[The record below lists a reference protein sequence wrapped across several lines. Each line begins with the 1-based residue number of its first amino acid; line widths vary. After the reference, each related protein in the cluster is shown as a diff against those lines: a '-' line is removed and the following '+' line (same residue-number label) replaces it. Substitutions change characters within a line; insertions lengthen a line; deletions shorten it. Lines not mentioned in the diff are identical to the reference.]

1 MEYTVEIS
9 NSASHQILEAKEY
22 ILNVSN
28 SSNISNNWLD
38 NIESEIESLRVSPF
52 RNRLMNIEPWK
63 SRGMRKMNVK
73 GFIIY
78 YYVDKNTKTVNVVA
92 FIYGKRNQ
100 IAQLNKIEK
109 TL

>member
-1 MEYTVEIS
+1 
-9 NSASHQILEAKEY
+9 
-22 ILNVSN
+22 
-28 SSNISNNWLD
+28 
-38 NIESEIESLRVSPF
+38 
-52 RNRLMNIEPWK
+52 
-63 SRGMRKMNVK
+63 MRKMNVK